1 MCWAL
6 SITIP
11 RATYLEIFPPS
22 SPVHL
27 PFMATQV
34 PILEMR
40 KPRHRQ
46 KVIELG

>member
-1 MCWAL
+1 MLGSLHSC
-6 SITIP
+6 SV
-11 RATYLEIFPPS
+11 TYLELFPHS

-40 KPRHRQ
+40 KPTHRQ
-46 KVIELG
+46 KAIELG